1 MFWRLFSYLRVCS
14 VSVTASGVFSYA
26 GKLFWGFKSGPER
39 SRNAKTHVHNYFVI
53 CWWSFWGK
61 YKYINILSKLAQP
74 GFRSGPGGRGCC
86 AKERVLFGE
95 GSLAYAA
102 GVLRNTPRVITTQ
115 REPKGSQ
122 KGAKGSQKG
131 AKGSQ
136 KGTKGTQKGAKGS
149 QKGAK
154 DQENH

>member
-1 MFWRLFSYLRVCS
+1 MFIY
-14 VSVTASGVFSYA
+14 
-26 GKLFWGFKSGPER
+26 
-39 SRNAKTHVHNYFVI
+39 
-53 CWWSFWGK
+53 
-61 YKYINILSKLAQP
+61 LSKLAQP

-122 KGAKGSQKG
+122 GEPKGSQREP
-131 AKGSQ
+131 KGSQ
-136 KGTKGTQKGAKGS
+136 REPKGS
-149 QKGAK
+149 QREPKGSQRSRK
-154 DQENH
+154 LSKIMPWSVRSFLFFSIKFFL

>member
-1 MFWRLFSYLRVCS
+1 MISAGVLARLFLK
-14 VSVTASGVFSYA
+14 AA
-26 GKLFWGFKSGPER
+26 PNPEQY
-39 SRNAKTHVHNYFVI
+39 T
-53 CWWSFWGK
+53 
-61 YKYINILSKLAQP
+61 LSKLAQP

-122 KGAKGSQKG
+122 GEPKGSQREPKGSQREPKGSPGEPKGSQKG
-131 AKGSQ
+131 SFGRPWADLGGQ
-136 KGTKGTQKGAKGS
+136 GAKTSIRPTGF
-149 QKGAK
+149 
-154 DQENH
+154 